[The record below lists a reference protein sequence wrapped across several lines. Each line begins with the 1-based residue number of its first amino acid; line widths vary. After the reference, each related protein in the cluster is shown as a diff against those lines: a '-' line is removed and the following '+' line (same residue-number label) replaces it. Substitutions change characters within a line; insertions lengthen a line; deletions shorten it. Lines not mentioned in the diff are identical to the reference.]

1 MVEVVTGPEQC
12 AAYENYAGAEPAG
25 YAEFC
30 VQSVP
35 EPWVS
40 ENFDPTDTAF
50 AQDIGFVSDNFVS
63 HALNDFTGQAV
74 IGPNAQTIFAMD
86 FDQTGT
92 ILYAIDNT
100 SRELGTYNLATGAFT
115 AIATVSDIP
124 VADNISGLT
133 IDPATGTA
141 YVSGLGTGLTLYTM
155 NLTTAVATV
164 IGSDATVTL
173 MIDIAIGPQGII
185 YGHDIGTDNIYT
197 IDKTTG
203 VATVVG
209 PTGVNP
215 NFAQGM
221 DFDNVDG
228 TLYAYTYQGGGAN
241 QYGTINLATGAL
253 TPLAISNPQ
262 GEFEGATM
270 TAGAGTSACGGGIP
284 WASVAPSSGTT
295 SGGNATDVTVTFDS
309 TGLTIGN
316 TYTGTL
322 CIESNDAAN
331 PLVTVPLTLTVE
343 APSYGVEVVSGI
355 TLSGDPGTTV
365 THTLWITNT
374 GDVLD
379 TFNLSVTGNSWN
391 TVLYPASV
399 GLLPGDS
406 TMVTAWVTIPAG
418 VAGGA
423 MDVVTVTATSQG
435 DLGTSDSADVTTV
448 ANMVYSVQL
457 GSTNMALTSNVGTV
471 VTYSVWIT
479 NTGNTTDSYD
489 IGISGIWTATTSITN
504 VALSSGANAK
514 IWVWVDIPVDAASGA
529 MDVTTVTATSSGSGA
544 NDLIELTTTAVIDPA
559 PSITLVKTVG
569 TGAGSCATTTTIT
582 VTTGTTVYYC
592 YEVTNTGNITLSL
605 HDLDDDQLGSIMAG
619 LVYDLA
625 PGASVDTV
633 AAGLTISAT
642 IMTDTVNTAI
652 WTAYNAG
659 PTNVVTATASAT
671 VNVEEAGPTMYY
683 IYLPFVARGD

>member
-295 SGGNATDVTVTFDS
+295 SGGNSTDVIVTFDS

-322 CIESNDAAN
+322 CVNSNDAAN
-331 PLVTVPLTLTVE
+331 PIVTVPLTLTVE
-343 APSYGVEVVSGI
+343 APSYGVE
-355 TLSGDPGTTV
+355 LDPDGAMTDLAGATV
-365 THTLWITNT
+365 TYTL
-374 GDVLD
+374 
-379 TFNLSVTGNSWN
+379 
-391 TVLYPASV
+391 Y
-399 GLLPGDS
+399 
-406 TMVTAWVTIPAG
+406 
-418 VAGGA
+418 
-423 MDVVTVTATSQG
+423 
-435 DLGTSDSADVTTV
+435 
-448 ANMVYSVQL
+448 
-457 GSTNMALTSNVGTV
+457 
-471 VTYSVWIT
+471 IT
-479 NTGNTTDSYD
+479 NTGNTADTFNLAATGNSWTTTLSDS
-489 IGISGIWTATTSITN
+489 SVSLN
-504 VALSSGANAK
+504 VGESTMV
-514 IWVWVDIPVDAASGA
+514 WVTVDIPTGGVADGD
-529 MDVTTVTATSSGSGA
+529 MDVATVTATSAGDSGVSA
-544 NDLIELTTTAVIDPA
+544 SATLTTTA
-559 PSITLVKTVG
+559 
-569 TGAGSCATTTTIT
+569 
-582 VTTGTTVYYC
+582 
-592 YEVTNTGNITLSL
+592 EVEG
-605 HDLDDDQLGSIMAG
+605 
-619 LVYDLA
+619 YF
-625 PGASVDTV
+625 
-633 AAGLTISAT
+633 
-642 IMTDTVNTAI
+642 
-652 WTAYNAG
+652 
-659 PTNVVTATASAT
+659 
-671 VNVEEAGPTMYY
+671 
-683 IYLPFVARGD
+683 IYLPFVAKDA